1 MREAAF
7 PIQRDQ
13 VNKAASILKASGTAI
28 VDGLPISECL
38 WLEKSQWDLLV
49 AFHPQQQTTAVATC
63 FTFCQYSAIISIS
76 KNHHFTGIG
85 TEKIVACQRV
95 WPMQLATKVSL
106 LLERDWAALKLLLAH
121 CPWLFH
127 AGAHA
132 CAGQEIPTKDSSL
145 KVNWVLKAL
154 FAMLEQLCRWHRVLW
169 LWWQPLGLKSMSEAI
184 AIDDISVIT

>member
-1 MREAAF
+1 MDCQYLSVFDLKSPSEICWLLF
-7 PIQRDQ
+7 IHN
-13 VNKAASILKASGTAI
+13 NKPQQWQHVLLFASIVPLFLFQKI
-28 VDGLPISECL
+28 KL
-38 WLEKSQWDLLV
+38 
-49 AFHPQQQTTAVATC
+49 AF
-63 FTFCQYSAIISIS
+63 
-76 KNHHFTGIG
+76 HFTGIG

-145 KVNWVLKAL
+145 KVN
-154 FAMLEQLCRWHRVLW
+154 
-169 LWWQPLGLKSMSEAI
+169 
-184 AIDDISVIT
+184 